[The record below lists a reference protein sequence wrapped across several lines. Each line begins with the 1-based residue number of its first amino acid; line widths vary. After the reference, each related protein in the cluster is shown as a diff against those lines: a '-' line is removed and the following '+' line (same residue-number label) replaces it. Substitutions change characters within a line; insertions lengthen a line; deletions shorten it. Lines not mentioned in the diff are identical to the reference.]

1 MSLGIHA
8 SVIALLIL
16 ISSHPAIRRGALDA
30 IDLAHSRV
38 VRLVAPKPYRGG
50 GGGGQQD
57 LLPASRGRLPKFAR
71 RHFTPPSA
79 RPPEVQAVLVIEP
92 TLIGPSD
99 VKLPDLDFARLGD
112 PLGRDGP
119 ASNGPGKR
127 GGIGDG
133 SDGGV
138 GGGPGYG
145 TDDGVGF
152 TAIGFTGSIT
162 APSVLYKVEPEF
174 SEEARK
180 GMQEKAEQGIWPT
193 KSPLGYR
200 NVAGLDGKKI
210 IAIDPEVAPIVSK
223 LFEWYATGQYA
234 LKEVAQKARDA
245 GFIYRRTGASVPVSA
260 VHSILRNRLT
270 PVSLSGTANCS
281 RGGKSRL
288 FQWNCG
294 NGFRA
299 F

>member
-112 PLGRDGP
+112 PLVATVPLR
-119 ASNGPGKR
+119 
-127 GGIGDG
+127 
-133 SDGGV
+133 
-138 GGGPGYG
+138 
-145 TDDGVGF
+145 
-152 TAIGFTGSIT
+152 TA
-162 APSVLYKVEPEF
+162 
-174 SEEARK
+174 
-180 GMQEKAEQGIWPT
+180 Q
-193 KSPLGYR
+193 
-200 NVAGLDGKKI
+200 
-210 IAIDPEVAPIVSK
+210 
-223 LFEWYATGQYA
+223 
-234 LKEVAQKARDA
+234 
-245 GFIYRRTGASVPVSA
+245 ASVAESVTARTAASVVVPAMAPTMASA
-260 VHSILRNRLT
+260 
-270 PVSLSGTANCS
+270 S
-281 RGGKSRL
+281 RP
-288 FQWNCG
+288 
-294 NGFRA
+294 
-299 F
+299 